1 MTCTEQ
7 QRKEYSASPT
17 IFNPSDDGGLATL
30 RNAERVTGS
39 QKEVKNMNTDKW
51 YNIMNTAGIK
61 SMSMICEE
69 ESIRTRLALNL
80 YDFAWD
86 MWNASAKIDRANIS

>member
-1 MTCTEQ
+1 
-7 QRKEYSASPT
+7 
-17 IFNPSDDGGLATL
+17 
-30 RNAERVTGS
+30 
-39 QKEVKNMNTDKW
+39 MNTDKW